1 MGKYRPLTVSNGYK
15 LHASIQLSSVIL
27 RSKKMRS
34 RGVPSGVSLSR
45 ENDDSLEALSSKVS
59 ALRALSYDIEGE
71 VQAQMCLLDD
81 MVSRHPPVGD

>member
-1 MGKYRPLTVSNGYK
+1 M
-15 LHASIQLSSVIL
+15 
-27 RSKKMRS
+27 
-34 RGVPSGVSLSR
+34 PSGVSLSR